1 MLCNT
6 RRSLVDLIAR
16 LKENGSACVFMKH
29 DLFCTAAP
37 RLPFLSFTKVKR
49 EMKRYKRKSE
59 YKVMSQ
65 HQYVNSGGQPRYKKN
80 EWYLS
85 ACTGGHR
92 VVKVTVSQQRNRLGL
107 TGRLLP
113 FVLFSPFFFFFFYS
127 GFNANCCIGGFVDG
141 YLFAS
146 CRASFPT
153 ASLPPQLPCEGSHTG
168 PSCSPELCSFS
179 GVAPPP
185 PVASGGVIEP
195 GGQQPPQQLPGV
207 KGVLRGALLFRG
219 RGSTAPPPPPPA
231 RGAVGLVF
239 SVLVGA
245 RTRARSH

>member
-6 RRSLVDLIAR
+6 RRSLVDLMAR

-113 FVLFSPFFFFFFYS
+113 FVLFSPFFSFFFLLWLQCKLLHRRFRRRVFVCILS
-127 GFNANCCIGGFVDG
+127 GQ
-141 YLFAS
+141 
-146 CRASFPT
+146 FPH
-153 ASLPPQLPCEGSHTG
+153 SVSS
-168 PSCSPELCSFS
+168 PS
-179 GVAPPP
+179 A
-185 PVASGGVIEP
+185 
-195 GGQQPPQQLPGV
+195 
-207 KGVLRGALLFRG
+207 
-219 RGSTAPPPPPPA
+219 
-231 RGAVGLVF
+231 AV
-239 SVLVGA
+239 
-245 RTRARSH
+245 